1 MIRKL
6 QKRFIRMAVL
16 VLTAAMVTVVGIV
29 NTANLISVRNEL
41 QDTLAMLAES
51 SVPDGSWKPDESGGP
66 GIRNGAQ
73 CHPYTLQP

>member
-6 QKRFIRMAVL
+6 QKRFIRIAVL

-41 QDTLAMLAES
+41 TGTLRMLAEGDI
-51 SVPDGSWKPDESGGP
+51 PDGLPEFSELPEGNPENPSP
-66 GIRNGAQ
+66 G
-73 CHPYTLQP
+73 LSL